1 MSNPSATFTEMVT
14 TTLRSVGKDLADNV
28 SEHNALM
35 RWMKDNGKIETI
47 SGGYEIQEP
56 LMYAENGTFERF
68 SGYDQLNTSASD
80 VLTSAKFDWK
90 QSALHVTASGR
101 EIMQNSGKEAMKNLV
116 KARKK
121 VAMITGANNL
131 SRDLY
136 STGALANQIGGLG
149 NIIQTDGNGTVG
161 GFNSATYSWWSNKYR
176 EMTGTNLAASPSAA
190 NAASLKADMNALW
203 LSTTRGTDKPD
214 LVMASNDMYA
224 LYELGEQQLQ
234 RYQSGKMAEAGFQ
247 SIRYKSAEVIHDEN
261 TNFAST
267 AEKMYFINCDY
278 LKLKQHRDAQWT
290 PDAEKRPTNQDA
302 VVIPI
307 YWMGALCVSNRARQG
322 VLFDDA

>member
-1 MSNPSATFTEMVT
+1 MANPSATFTEMVT
-14 TTLRSVGKDLADNV
+14 TTLRHVGKDLADNV
-28 SEHNALM
+28 SEHNALL

-136 STGALANQIGGLG
+136 SSGSLANQIGGLA
-149 NIIQTDGNGTVG
+149 NVIQTDGSGTVG
-161 GFNSATYSWWSNKYR
+161 GFNSATYSWWANKYR

-190 NAASLKADMNALW
+190 NAASLRADMNALW
-203 LSTTRGTDKPD
+203 LSCTRGTDKPQ
-214 LVMASNDMYA
+214 LIMSSNDMYA
-224 LYELGEQQLQ
+224 LFELGLQENQ
-234 RYQSGKMAEAGFQ
+234 RYSTSKMAEAGFE
-247 SIRYKSAEVIHDEN
+247 SLKYKSASVVHDEN

-267 AEKMYFINCDY
+267 AEKMFFINCDY

-302 VVIPI
+302 VVVPI